1 MCNTSQLQIQLI
13 KKKNWSVGGVS
24 EARRLVI
31 MFVLATAV
39 VPLVRV
45 RFFSGRVNT
54 SGICSLRSDI
64 IHVQFPGQMLS
75 VVREKHIERESLFCP
90 RSACLEEIL

>member
-1 MCNTSQLQIQLI
+1 M
-13 KKKNWSVGGVS
+13 
-24 EARRLVI
+24 I
-31 MFVLATAV
+31 MFVLTRTTAA

-64 IHVQFPGQMLS
+64 IRVQFPGQMLS